1 VFEMAASR
9 FIEQETGTYT
19 GFRHQHNGYYA
30 GDFSQSSRS
39 GSERRVTNDANP
51 HQARKRRQ
59 PAVSPVRGL

>member
-1 VFEMAASR
+1 MAASR

-39 GSERRVTNDANP
+39 GSERRVTYASVP
-51 HQARKRRQ
+51 HQVKNRRE
-59 PAVSPVRGL
+59 PADSPVRDL

>member
-1 VFEMAASR
+1 MAASR

-19 GFRHQHNGYYA
+19 GFRHPHNGYYA

-39 GSERRVTNDANP
+39 GSEPRASYAAVP
-51 HQARKRRQ
+51 HQAKNRRE